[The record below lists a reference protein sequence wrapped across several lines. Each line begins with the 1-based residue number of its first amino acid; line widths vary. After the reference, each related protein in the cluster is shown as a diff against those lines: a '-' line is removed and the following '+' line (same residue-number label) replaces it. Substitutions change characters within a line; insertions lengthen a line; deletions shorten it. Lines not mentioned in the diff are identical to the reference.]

1 MSDFTY
7 HKMFPLAHAEMP
19 WRKITG
25 DYVET
30 ARFGERRRAQGRW
43 PRADRT
49 CARGLLRRFPP
60 AAPGPP
66 RPAAQD
72 LRRPRGLRQRPLRR
86 LRALEERQHRRGRR
100 ATHVPGHRHRHRHGQ
115 ARPPRVHRRRRRGA
129 ARGGHR
135 AHLRREQPALFP
147 DGAAHHVRRGQH
159 RHQPAGP
166 DRPVRRRGRRVRIPV
181 RGQGRRL
188 GQQDL
193 PLPGDQGAPEPGL
206 ADEVRRRED
215 PHAGHRRL
223 PALPPRH
230 RHRRHLGGAHP
241 QDRQARVVP
250 LPRRAARRRATS
262 TARRSATSSSSG
274 KSTSSPRTPAS
285 APSSA
290 ASTSA
295 TTCA

>member
-1 MSDFTY
+1 MTDFTY
-7 HKMFPLAHAEMP
+7 HKMFPLAHAEVP

-30 ARFGERRRAQGRW
+30 ARFGDRGRAQGRR
-43 PRADRT
+43 PRADRA
-49 CARGLLRRFPP
+49 CAGRVLRRLPP

-72 LRRPRGLRQRPLRR
+72 PRRPRGLRQRPLRR
-86 LRALEERQHRRGRR
+86 LRAAQERQHRRRRR
-100 ATHVPGHRHRHRHGQ
+100 AAHVPGHRHRHRHGQ
-115 ARPPRVHRRRRRGA
+115 EGPARVHRRRRRGA

-135 AHLRREQPALFP
+135 AHLHRGQPALLP
-147 DGAAHHVRRGQH
+147 DGAALHVRGGQH

-166 DRPVRRRGRRVRIPV
+166 DRPVRHRGRRVRLPV

-193 PLPGDQGAPEPGL
+193 PLPGDQGAAEPGL
-206 ADEVRRRED
+206 AAEVRRRED
-215 PHAGHRRL
+215 PHARHRRL

-230 RHRRHLGGAHP
+230 RHRRHLGGDHP
-241 QDRQARVVP
+241 EDRQARVVP
-250 LPRRAARRRATS
+250 LPRRAARRPATS
-262 TARRSATSSSSG
+262 TARPSATSSSSRR
-274 KSTSSPRTPAS
+274 SSSSPRTPAS